1 MGKSIMHFEVMG
13 KDPAKL
19 QKFYSAAFGWKVEP
33 GKPPTYGRVEAGN
46 GVTGGIGQNDVPN
59 TPNVTFY
66 IGVQDLDASLR
77 KIEEGGG
84 RTVLAPTDV
93 HGEAKIA
100 LFADPDGNVIGLVE
114 SD

>member
-1 MGKSIMHFEVMG
+1 M
-13 KDPAKL
+13 
-19 QKFYSAAFGWKVEP
+19 
-33 GKPPTYGRVEAGN
+33 
-46 GVTGGIGQNDVPN
+46 TGGIGQNDVPN

-66 IGVQDLDASLR
+66 VGVRDLDASLR
-77 KIEEGGG
+77 KIEQGGG

-100 LFADPDGNVIGLVE
+100 LFADPEGNVVGLVE